1 MKYKLFLITIW
12 ISVSIALSLS
22 ASDRKKITVVSN
34 PYFPV
39 NNGVTLIY
47 KSSFGV
53 SVSKYFLDGEYIIN
67 SSEADDFKYIQT
79 LIIKDDGVYTKET
92 YQYFK
97 VLLFITKEAIV
108 TYEKPVLRFPLPL
121 FPGKVWESEGIQYS
135 DEETSKVKISGKAL
149 GKEYIITKAGK
160 FKTIKIESIIE
171 TSSDTKNKV
180 TEWYAEGIGL
190 IKAQIVINGGGLMGV
205 LRDLLGYGIIEFE
218 LEEIRKE

>member
-1 MKYKLFLITIW
+1 MKYSLFLITIL
-12 ISVSIALSLS
+12 IFVFTAFNLS

-39 NNGVTLIY
+39 NNRVTLIY
-47 KSSFGV
+47 KSLFGV
-53 SVSKYFLDGEYIIN
+53 SASKYFLDGEYVIN

-97 VLLFITKEAIV
+97 VLLFITKEATV
-108 TYEKPVLRFPLPL
+108 TYEKPLLRFPLPL
-121 FPGKVWESEGIQYS
+121 FPSKVWESEGIQYS
-135 DEETSKVKISGKAL
+135 DDETSKVKISGKAFD
-149 GKEYIITKAGK
+149 KEFIITKAGK
-160 FKTIKIESIIE
+160 FEAIKIESIIE

-190 IKAQIVINGGGLMGV
+190 IKAQILINGGGLMGV

>member
-1 MKYKLFLITIW
+1 MKYNFFLITIL
-12 ISVSIALSLS
+12 IFVFVAFNLS

-39 NNGVTLIY
+39 NNGVILIY

-53 SVSKYFLDGEYIIN
+53 SASKYFLDGEYVIN

-97 VLLFITKEAIV
+97 VLLFITKEATV
-108 TYEKPVLRFPLPL
+108 TYEKPLLRFPLPL

-135 DEETSKVKISGKAL
+135 DDESSKVKISGKAL
-149 GKEYIITKAGK
+149 GKEFIITKAGK
-160 FKTIKIESIIE
+160 FEAIKIESIIE
-171 TSSDTKNKV
+171 TSLDTKNKI

-190 IKAQIVINGGGLMGV
+190 IKAQILINGGGLMGV
-205 LRDLLGYGIIEFE
+205 IRDLLDYGIIEFE

>member
-1 MKYKLFLITIW
+1 MKYSLFLITIL
-12 ISVSIALSLS
+12 IFVFAAFNLS
-22 ASDRKKITVVSN
+22 ASVRKKITVVSN

-53 SVSKYFLDGEYIIN
+53 SASKYFLDGEYVIN

-97 VLLFITKEAIV
+97 VLLFITKEATV
-108 TYEKPVLRFPLPL
+108 TYEKPLLRFLIPL

-135 DEETSKVKISGKAL
+135 DDETSKVKISGKAF
-149 GKEYIITKAGK
+149 GKEFIITKAGK
-160 FKTIKIESIIE
+160 FEAIKIESIIE

-190 IKAQIVINGGGLMGV
+190 IKAQILINGGGLMGV
-205 LRDLLGYGIIEFE
+205 LRDLLGYGTIEFE

>member
-1 MKYKLFLITIW
+1 MKYNFFLITIL
-12 ISVSIALSLS
+12 IFVFAAFNLS
-22 ASDRKKITVVSN
+22 ASDRKKVTVVSN
-34 PYFPV
+34 SYFPV
-39 NNGVTLIY
+39 NNGVILIY

-53 SVSKYFLDGEYIIN
+53 SASKYFLDGEYVIN

-97 VLLFITKEAIV
+97 VLLFITKEATV
-108 TYEKPVLRFPLPL
+108 TYEKPLLRFPLPL

-135 DEETSKVKISGKAL
+135 DDESSKVKISGIAL
-149 GKEYIITKAGK
+149 GKEFIITKAGK
-160 FKTIKIESIIE
+160 FEAIKIESIIE
-171 TSSDTKNKV
+171 TSLDTKNKI

-190 IKAQIVINGGGLMGV
+190 IKAQILINGGGLMGV
-205 LRDLLGYGIIEFE
+205 IRDLLGYGIIEFE